1 MPSLLE
7 KVQKRVAV
15 AKEKAEKEAEE
26 RRMEKERLEAEQRA
40 AREAEQERLRL
51 LAQDKKGKGKGKA
64 GPAPGPPK
72 ATAAKSPRERP
83 GSGKS
88 TKSSRSGAERTESP
102 RAGSSQAVREE
113 DKDPATKAKE
123 ILQQRIDMYKVRTD
137 EFELNLRRN
146 RIMGGV
152 IYFDMLYIPPQ
163 PKKVANWVI
172 CELEHPQELKN
183 RPWIADYKPPAPAD
197 ENSNVKKT
205 PEEIEREI
213 KAQEAELQKLLQVH
227 LKLPSTALWFEPPTI
242 VRWDEEKS
250 YWTSAGFY
258 GISFNEGK
266 QTLSFKTMHFG
277 IFGLSAFR
285 FSNLPFQSWELRP
298 DTANRAVIALS
309 AAAVQAEFA
318 LEPGLVTLVKFSSG
332 NKPPVKG
339 IIDVPMKLKDLIKE
353 MRHQGVDIFP
363 DCDSHCYIEGLPLK
377 DIPTERHLYYCMA
390 LTANAV
396 SYSWSR

>member
-1 MPSLLE
+1 M
-7 KVQKRVAV
+7 
-15 AKEKAEKEAEE
+15 
-26 RRMEKERLEAEQRA
+26 
-40 AREAEQERLRL
+40 
-51 LAQDKKGKGKGKA
+51 
-64 GPAPGPPK
+64 
-72 ATAAKSPRERP
+72 
-83 GSGKS
+83 
-88 TKSSRSGAERTESP
+88 
-102 RAGSSQAVREE
+102 
-113 DKDPATKAKE
+113 
-123 ILQQRIDMYKVRTD
+123 
-137 EFELNLRRN
+137 
-146 RIMGGV
+146 
-152 IYFDMLYIPPQ
+152 
-163 PKKVANWVI
+163 
-172 CELEHPQELKN
+172 
-183 RPWIADYKPPAPAD
+183 
-197 ENSNVKKT
+197 KKT

-377 DIPTERHLYYCMA
+377 DIPTERHLYYCMS
-390 LTANAV
+390 LTANAI
-396 SYSWSR
+396 SYSWSRWNLLSGYEKLIMQFKEKVPGCPESGQKVMLVTPETTSVLECTEASQTFSDPPEPGLSHYADLYNLASEYCSPQVTS